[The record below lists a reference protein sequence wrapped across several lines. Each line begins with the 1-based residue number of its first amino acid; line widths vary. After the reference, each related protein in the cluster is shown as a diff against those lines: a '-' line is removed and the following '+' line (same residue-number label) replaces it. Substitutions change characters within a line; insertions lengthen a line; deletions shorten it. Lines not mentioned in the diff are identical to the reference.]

1 MMMTMMITVMVV
13 ALMMM
18 IEAQLVVTIISE
30 EPPNF
35 LLLPL
40 LESPN
45 SVKGSIRDTRVQ
57 KKYNFVKASKIKMSC
72 NA

>member
-1 MMMTMMITVMVV
+1 MMTVMITVMVV

-40 LESPN
+40 LESHN